1 MEDFLISTS
10 RREAISAP
18 VQAPVPGRGI
28 PTNSKSPRNSYFLIW
43 SLFPIALFSSF
54 VIRPLN
60 VFVFFIHLKIC
71 RIKSRINGIGTIF
84 PTIQIGSAFA
94 ADIFSKEAARRPP
107 RSSRIG
113 IMEMMNKANSFPKQ
127 VRALKIVSKFG
138 SPLPKALSRR
148 HNFLYHWC
156 FSILLYHKQRK
167 RTIISGKR
175 KEPVQ

>member
-28 PTNSKSPRNSYFLIW
+28 PTNSKSPRNSYLLIW

-71 RIKSRINGIGTIF
+71 RIKSRINGIGIIF

-107 RSSRIG
+107 RSSSIG
-113 IMEMMNKANSFPKQ
+113 IIEMMNTAPSGEINCA
-127 VRALKIVSKFG
+127 R
-138 SPLPKALSRR
+138 
-148 HNFLYHWC
+148 WC
-156 FSILLYHKQRK
+156 ENHCTSTSI
-167 RTIISGKR
+167 I
-175 KEPVQ
+175 PP